1 MLRALMSFNVLI
13 IGLGQIGMRYDFDLD
28 HGKYTFSHAAAFSQH
43 KDFNIVGGVD
53 IDSKFGKFFTEK
65 YNSVFYNNIQDA
77 LQKNNPDIVVI
88 AVSTE
93 FHNQVL
99 KDVVKY
105 TIPKVVLCEK
115 PLSYSL
121 KEARSMQKLCK
132 DNNIQ
137 LFVNYMRNSLPD
149 SINIKNKIS
158 NGDYA
163 GNPKGVAWYSKGL
176 IHNGSHFVNLLEY
189 WLGSIKKIHCI
200 NKGRSFESQDVEP
213 DFSLSFKK
221 GDVIFL
227 SAKEENFS
235 HYGIELVF
243 DNGRLRYDQ
252 GGKNIYW
259 TPAEQDENLPA
270 YKFLS
275 SKNKNYST
283 DSMRKYQLHVVNEL
297 WNMLN
302 QKDYELC
309 SGVMAISTLESISE
323 IIEEC
328 K

>member
-1 MLRALMSFNVLI
+1 MEFNVLI
-13 IGLGQIGMRYDFDLD
+13 VGLGKIGMGYDLD
-28 HGKYTFSHAAAFSQH
+28 LNHEEYVYSHAAAFSQH
-43 KDFNIVGGVD
+43 KGFNIVGGVD
-53 IDSKFGKFFTEK
+53 LDTKLGKTFKERYKSEFFE
-65 YNSVFYNNIQDA
+65 NIQEA
-77 LQKNNPDIVVI
+77 LKKHHPDVVVI
-88 AVSTE
+88 ATSTQ
-93 FHNQVL
+93 FHNQTL
-99 KDVVKY
+99 KDIVKY
-105 TIPKVVLCEK
+105 SKPKLVLCEK
-115 PLSYSL
+115 PLSYRVE
-121 KEARSMQKLCK
+121 EAYLMQKLCK
-132 DNNIQ
+132 ENGIQ

-149 SINIKNKIS
+149 SINIKNKITS
-158 NGDYA
+158 GEYD
-163 GNPKGVAWYSKGL
+163 GNLKGIAWYSKGL

-200 NKGRSFESQDVEP
+200 NKGRSFESHDVEP

-235 HYGIELVF
+235 HYGIELLF
-243 DNGRLRYDQ
+243 ENGRLRYDQ

-275 SKNKNYST
+275 SKNKNYSS
-283 DSMRKYQLHVVNEL
+283 DSVRKYQLHVVNEL

-309 SGVMAISTLESISE
+309 SGAMAIATLESINE
-323 IIEEC
+323 IIKEC